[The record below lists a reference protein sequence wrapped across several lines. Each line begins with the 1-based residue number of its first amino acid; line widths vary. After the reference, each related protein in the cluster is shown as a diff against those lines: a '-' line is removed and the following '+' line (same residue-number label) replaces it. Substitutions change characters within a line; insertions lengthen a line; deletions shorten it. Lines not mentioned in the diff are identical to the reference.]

1 MKTIFTLLCAFCLQ
15 VNFTV
20 AQDIKV
26 GHLTYHTGEFGEFGT
41 FFDNVT
47 DFALS
52 VINQD
57 PPLGRPLVAIHQDIG
72 TIGEARAARHLI
84 ERERIDILLNPA
96 HEYMSYRD
104 SMLQEIANHQKPL
117 LPSVHGGA
125 IEAQFGGVASE
136 PLFRGSPMDT
146 SQAIAALL
154 HVQNSQKTSIVIV
167 ASEAAGS
174 QLQKQAAIEAASKL
188 GLEVKA
194 TLNLQTNLPNYR
206 SFVARVADVEP
217 DAIVM
222 FTAPIEGGQFV
233 KDVADA
239 GFQWFIVGSSE
250 WQEDSFIQT
259 ATISAIESQEDVIF
273 TAFSHKK
280 GPAWDHYLDQLSQ
293 SMQGSIIGDGSN
305 SYAIQYYDLLMVS
318 ALAIE
323 LAGDVQAGAWSQAM
337 YQVTDSQG
345 TIVHTYQDGIKALR
359 AGKAINYEGVTGSME
374 YTKTGV
380 PAGLFGVYKWVT
392 EQYLERVSFVD
403 GDQVLTLGQNN

>member
-1 MKTIFTLLCAFCLQ
+1 MQINLAA
-15 VNFTV
+15 

-52 VINQD
+52 VINQN

-72 TIGEARAARHLI
+72 TIGEARAARRLV
-84 ERERIDILLNPA
+84 EREQIDILLNPA
-96 HEYMSYRD
+96 HDYMSYRD
-104 SMLQEIANHQKPL
+104 SILQEIANHQKPL

-125 IEAQFGGVASE
+125 IEAQYGGVASE

-154 HVQNSQKTSIVIV
+154 HVQNSQKSSIVIV
-167 ASEAAGS
+167 ASEAGGS
-174 QLQKQAAIEAASKL
+174 QLQKQAAVETAGKL

-194 TLNLQTNLPNYR
+194 TLTLQANLPNYR
-206 SFVARVADVEP
+206 SIVARVADLAP

-233 KDVADA
+233 RDVAEK
-239 GFQWFIVGSSE
+239 GFEWFIVGSSE
-250 WQEDSFIQT
+250 WQDASFIQT
-259 ATISAIESQEDVIF
+259 ATLNAIESQEDVLI
-273 TAFSHKK
+273 TAFSYKE
-280 GPAWDHYLDQLSQ
+280 GPAWDHYLEQLSQ
-293 SMQGSIIGDGSN
+293 SMHAGIIGDGSN
-305 SYAIQYYDLLMVS
+305 SYAIQYYDLLIAS

-323 LAGDVQAGAWSQAM
+323 LAGDVQSAAWSQAM
-337 YQVTDSQG
+337 YEVTDSQG

-359 AGKAINYEGVTGSME
+359 AGQDINYEGVTGSME
-374 YTKTGV
+374 YTQTGV
-380 PAGLFGVYKWVT
+380 PAGIFGLYKWVT

-403 GDQVLTLGQNN
+403 GDQVLAMGQNN